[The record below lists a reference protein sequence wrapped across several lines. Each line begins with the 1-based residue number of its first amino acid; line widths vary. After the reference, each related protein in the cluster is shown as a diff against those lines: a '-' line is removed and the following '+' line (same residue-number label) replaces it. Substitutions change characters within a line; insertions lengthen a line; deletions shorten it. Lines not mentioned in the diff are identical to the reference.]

1 MDTSWEP
8 ATRESCPFAL
18 PVRCV
23 AARRARPA
31 PRRGV
36 LRPLVSFANRLFQRG
51 LDRLLRVDS
60 KAALNLGRSAM
71 TGGPGVAAEL
81 LAALQMMKA
90 DAFDGATGTVDYA
103 RLKESES
110 YALYRACTGALVD
123 FEPDQLNSREER
135 LAFWIN
141 AYNAL
146 VIDAVIAFG
155 LKGAVREDLGFFRRA
170 AYVISGLR
178 YSADDIEH
186 GILRSNRRHFHPA
199 ILLPQ
204 FAPDDPRLRYT
215 IRPLDPRIHCALV
228 CASRSCPPIAAY
240 DAGRIDEQ
248 LDIAARSFVNGG
260 GVAVDA
266 DGAVVRL
273 SPIFAWYRR
282 DFGGK
287 DGVREFLRRFL
298 EEGPAGR
305 ALTER
310 RCRLRYQQFDWS
322 LNAPAKTIR

>member
-1 MDTSWEP
+1 M
-8 ATRESCPFAL
+8 
-18 PVRCV
+18 
-23 AARRARPA
+23 
-31 PRRGV
+31 
-36 LRPLVSFANRLFQRG
+36 RPLVSLANRLFQRG

-60 KAALNLGRSAM
+60 KAALNLGRLAV

-90 DAFDGATGTVDYA
+90 DAFDGATATVDYA

-110 YALYRACTGALVD
+110 YTRYRACTGALVD
-123 FEPDQLNSREER
+123 FEPARLNSREER

-155 LKGAVREDLGFFRRA
+155 LKGAVREDTGFFRRA
-170 AYVISGLR
+170 AYVIGGLR

-186 GILRSNRRHFHPA
+186 GILRGNRRHFHPA

-204 FAPDDPRLRYT
+204 FAPDDPRLRHT

-228 CASRSCPPIAAY
+228 CASRSCPPIVAY

-248 LDIAARSFVNGG
+248 LDMAARSFVNGG

-266 DGAVVRL
+266 AGAAVRA
-273 SPIFAWYRR
+273 SPIFGWYRR
-282 DFGGK
+282 DFGGMN
-287 DGVREFLRRFL
+287 GVRKFLLRFL
-298 EEGPAGR
+298 DEGPARR

-322 LNAPAKTIR
+322 LNAA

>member
-1 MDTSWEP
+1 MYHGTMHHGG
-8 ATRESCPFAL
+8 
-18 PVRCV
+18 
-23 AARRARPA
+23 AAHGNQASS
-31 PRRGV
+31 PRRWVAPCVVDGRLSGQGAV
-36 LRPLVSFANRLFQRG
+36 MSLVSGANRLYQRG
-51 LDRLLRVDS
+51 LDHLLRVDS

-90 DAFDGATGTVDYA
+90 TAFDLATASVDYA
-103 RLKESES
+103 RLRGSES
-110 YALYRACTGALVD
+110 YARYRACTAALVD
-123 FEPDQLNSREER
+123 FEPAALGSREER

-141 AYNAL
+141 LYNAL
-146 VIDAVIAFG
+146 VIDAVITFG
-155 LKGAVREDLGFFRRA
+155 LKGAVRKDTGFFRRA
-170 AYVISGLR
+170 AYLIGGLR

-186 GILRSNRRHFHPA
+186 GVLRGNRRHFHPA

-215 IRPLDPRIHCALV
+215 IRPPDPRLHCALV

-240 DAGRIDEQ
+240 DVGRIEEQ
-248 LDIAARSFVNGG
+248 LDMAARNFVNGG
-260 GVAVDA
+260 GVTLDA
-266 DGAVVRL
+266 DGAAVRL
-273 SPIFAWYRR
+273 SPVFRWYRR

-287 DGVREFLRRFL
+287 EGVREFLLRFL
-298 EEGPAGR
+298 DEGPARR

-322 LNAPAKTIR
+322 LNAA

>member
-1 MDTSWEP
+1 MPYRSG
-8 ATRESCPFAL
+8 
-18 PVRCV
+18 
-23 AARRARPA
+23 ARPRVVDGRPSGWGA
-31 PRRGV
+31 
-36 LRPLVSFANRLFQRG
+36 LRPLVSFTNRLFQRG

-60 KAALNLGRSAM
+60 KAALNLSRSAV
-71 TGGPGVAAEL
+71 TGGPDVAAEL

-110 YALYRACTGALVD
+110 YERYRACTGALVNFD
-123 FEPDQLNSREER
+123 QAQLNSREER

-141 AYNAL
+141 LYNAL
-146 VIDAVIAFG
+146 VIDAVIDFG

-170 AYVISGLR
+170 AYMIGGLR

-186 GILRSNRRHFHPA
+186 GILRGNRRHFHPA

-228 CASRSCPPIAAY
+228 CASRSCPPIATY
-240 DAGRIDEQ
+240 DARRIDGQ
-248 LDIAARSFVNGG
+248 LDMAARAFVNGG
-260 GVAVDA
+260 GVTVDA
-266 DGAVVRL
+266 GGTALRL
-273 SPIFAWYRR
+273 SPIFGWYRR

-287 DGVREFLRRFL
+287 DGIRKFLLQFL
-298 EEGPAGR
+298 DEGPARR

-310 RCRLRYQQFDWS
+310 HCRLRYQQFDWS
-322 LNAPAKTIR
+322 LNAA